1 MAIRVYIKTYNYHEL
16 NANYHKLI
24 LFSYSIVLI
33 SFLLLHLIPVLVV
46 VIVAHFDVLEHG
58 DGIVGE
64 GCQ

>member
-33 SFLLLHLIPVLVV
+33 SFLLLHFIPVLVV
-46 VIVAHFDVLEHG
+46 VIVAHLYVLEHG
-58 DGIVGE
+58 DGIVGK

>member
-33 SFLLLHLIPVLVV
+33 SFLFLYFIPMLIVM
-46 VIVAHFDVLEHG
+46 IITHFDVLQHG

-64 GCQ
+64 GG